1 MQLNWELPYRSR
13 RVPVFA
19 RNAVATSHPLAAQ
32 AGLLMLR
39 NGGNAI
45 DAALACAI
53 ALTVVEPC
61 SNGIGSDVFALL
73 WDGKEVHGLN
83 GSGRSPASWSSD
95 KYVGKEPITIG
106 WRSITVPGAVD
117 AWVTLSK
124 RFGRLAFTDLF
135 EPALNYADQ
144 GFVVSPTIQ
153 KSWARATDMYAEFD
167 GFQQAFSYG
176 GRAPRVGE
184 LFKHPEQAETLRKIA
199 SSDGKAFYQGELA
212 EQMVEYFS
220 DIGCELSRSDLAEHR
235 SEWVT
240 PISMEYHD
248 VTVLEMP
255 PNAQGIAALI
265 ALGIL
270 NHVKLE
276 DYPLD
281 SADSVHLQIEATKIG
296 LHIAQAQV
304 ADPDHMR
311 VSVDQLLDEEVLK
324 KYAANIKMDRASRV
338 GDLPTGGGTVYL
350 TTADESGM
358 MVSFIQS
365 NFWGFGSGIVVPG
378 TGISLQNRAA
388 GFSVEAN
395 HPNVADGG
403 KRPFHTIIPGF
414 ILRNGVPLMS
424 FGVMGAH
431 MQAQGHVQVITRIFT
446 YAQNPQAASDA
457 PRWYIEREG
466 GGIVFEE
473 GFNDGVIADLVE
485 KRGHII
491 STSEPQFAFGGA
503 QLIYRLDN
511 GVYCAASD
519 HRKDG
524 QAVGF

>member
-1 MQLNWELPYRSR
+1 MQLNWEFPYSSR

-19 RNAVATSHPLAAQ
+19 RNVVATSHPLAAQ

-39 NGGNAI
+39 NGGNAV
-45 DAALACAI
+45 DAALASAI

-73 WDGKEVHGLN
+73 WDGKKVHGLN
-83 GSGRSPASWSSD
+83 GSGRSPASWSAE
-95 KYVGKEPITIG
+95 KFIGKDPITIG
-106 WRSITVPGAVD
+106 WRSITVPGAVE
-117 AWVTLSK
+117 AWATLSK
-124 RFGRLAFTDLF
+124 RFGQLAFSDLF
-135 EPALNYADQ
+135 EPALNYAEQ
-144 GFVVSPTIQ
+144 GFVVSPTVQ
-153 KSWARATDMYAEFD
+153 KSWAKATDTYGEFD
-167 GFQQAFSYG
+167 GFREAFSYG

-184 LFKHPEQAETLRKIA
+184 LFKHPEQAESLRRIA
-199 SSDGKAFYQGELA
+199 ASEGKAFYQGELA
-212 EQMVEYFS
+212 KRMVEYFS
-220 DIGCELSRSDLAEHR
+220 DNGCEISQSDLAEHR
-235 SEWVT
+235 SEWVA

-248 VTVLEMP
+248 ITALEIP
-255 PNAQGIAALI
+255 PNGQGVAALI

-270 NHVKLE
+270 KHAKLE
-276 DYPLD
+276 NYPLD

-296 LHIAQAQV
+296 LHIAHAQV
-304 ADPDHMR
+304 ADPGHMR
-311 VSVDQLLDEEVLK
+311 VGVDRLLDDTELK
-324 KYAANIKMDRASRV
+324 KYAANVKLDRASDI

-350 TTADESGM
+350 TTADENGM

-414 ILRNGVPLMS
+414 VLRNGAPLMS

-431 MQAQGHVQVITRIFT
+431 MQAQGHVQMITRIFT
-446 YAQNPQAASDA
+446 YSQNPQAASDA

-466 GGIVFEE
+466 KGIVFEE
-473 GFNDGVIADLVE
+473 GFDDAVIANLVE

-491 STSEPQFAFGGA
+491 STGEPQFAFGGA

>member
-1 MQLNWELPYRSR
+1 MQLNWEFPYSSR

-19 RNAVATSHPLAAQ
+19 RNVVATSHPLAAE

-39 NGGNAI
+39 RGGNAV
-45 DAALACAI
+45 DAALASAI

-73 WDGKEVHGLN
+73 WDGQEIHGLN
-83 GSGRSPASWSSD
+83 GSGRSPASWSPE
-95 KYVGKEPITIG
+95 KFVGKDPITIG

-117 AWVTLSK
+117 AWITLSR
-124 RFGRLAFTDLF
+124 RFGRLAFTELF
-135 EPALNYADQ
+135 EPALNYAEQ
-144 GFVVSPTIQ
+144 GFVVSPTVQ
-153 KSWARATDMYAEFD
+153 KSWAKATETYAEFD
-167 GFQQAFSYG
+167 GFREAFVRN
-176 GRAPRVGE
+176 GRAPIVGE
-184 LFKHPEQAETLRKIA
+184 VFKHPEQAETLRKIA
-199 SSDGKAFYQGELA
+199 TSDGEAFYQGDLA
-212 EQMVEYFS
+212 QRMVEYFS
-220 DIGCELSRSDLAEHR
+220 DNGCELSQTDLAEHK

-240 PISMEYHD
+240 PISMEYD
-248 VTVLEMP
+248 GVTALEVP
-255 PNAQGIAALI
+255 PNGQGIAALI

-270 NHVKLE
+270 THAELE
-276 DYPLD
+276 NYPLD

-296 LHIAQAQV
+296 LYIAHMHV
-304 ADPDHMR
+304 ADPAHMR
-311 VSVDQLLDEEVLK
+311 VSVDELLDEHELK
-324 KYAANIKMDRASRV
+324 NYAANIKLSRASEV
-338 GDLPTGGGTVYL
+338 KDLPAGGGTVYL

-365 NFWGFGSGIVVPG
+365 NFWGFGSGIVIPG

-414 ILRNGVPLMS
+414 VLRNGVPLMS

-431 MQAQGHVQVITRIFT
+431 MQTQGHVQMIARIFT
-446 YAQNPQAASDA
+446 YGQNPQAASDA
-457 PRWYIEREG
+457 PRWYIERDG
-466 GGIVFEE
+466 SIVFEE
-473 GFNDGVIADLVE
+473 GFDNTVVADLIE
-485 KRGHII
+485 KRGHTL
-491 STSEPQFAFGGA
+491 SLDEPQFSFGGA

-524 QAVGF
+524 QAMGFG